1 MPVKRPAAKEA
12 PNHTQK
18 KSKPGEDEK
27 QNVAL
32 SKEALEN
39 HEKFL
44 EELAKKEDMSEKEF
58 SQALA
63 KLPEKQVQLL
73 WKKFEASRKSSDQD
87 KKYKEETNGAGS
99 VAKKKSL
106 LLSWA
111 MDGAKCDKHYKGA
124 MMKLSLDKSHGV
136 EKAWLSKKKCEEE
149 LGLEEMKA
157 RVSAG
162 TLKWRRNP
170 EDPRFF
176 QFQATTEKEATYL
189 HKQKEAHRKV
199 EGPGS
204 LAEAMAFNQLMDDDD
219 LDESHFSLSQAA
231 PSKPLGLDDGLAAAM
246 GLKVKK
252 KKGAGGEEE
261 EEDEDKDET
270 QDKEAKGNKWDQ
282 MSQVSAGDGQKQ
294 LKERLVLF
302 KAELTKDLAA
312 VEAALFSIG
321 QKTQHKALVK
331 KVQESQK
338 NGQAALKQVT
348 THLAGKTG
356 AKTELA
362 KVLTQA
368 CSALKDLKSKKQMA
382 SKAMKH

>member
-1 MPVKRPAAKEA
+1 M
-12 PNHTQK
+12 
-18 KSKPGEDEK
+18 
-27 QNVAL
+27 
-32 SKEALEN
+32 
-39 HEKFL
+39 
-44 EELAKKEDMSEKEF
+44 
-58 SQALA
+58 
-63 KLPEKQVQLL
+63 
-73 WKKFEASRKSSDQD
+73 
-87 KKYKEETNGAGS
+87 
-99 VAKKKSL
+99 AKKKSL

-111 MDGAKCDKHYKGA
+111 LDGAKCDKHYKGA

-136 EKAWLSKKKCEEE
+136 EKAWISKKKCEEE
-149 LGLEEMKA
+149 LGLEEMKE
-157 RVSAG
+157 RLSAG

-189 HKQKEAHRKV
+189 HKLKEAHRRV
-199 EGPGS
+199 DGPGN

-219 LDESHFSLSQAA
+219 LDESHFALSQAA

-246 GLKVKK
+246 GLKAKK
-252 KKGAGGEEE
+252 KKGAGEEE
-261 EEDEDKDET
+261 NEEDEKDEAEE
-270 QDKEAKGNKWDQ
+270 KEAKGNKWDQ

-302 KAELTKDLAA
+302 KAELTKDLAS

-321 QKTQHKALVK
+321 QKAQHKALVK

-338 NGQAALKQVT
+338 FAQAALKQVT
-348 THLAGKTG
+348 AYLTGKSG

-368 CSALKDLKSKKQMA
+368 CTALKGLKSKKQMVA
-382 SKAMKH
+382 KAMKH